1 MRKLSYELGD
11 DIIREVRPR
20 SRWPVVLLILLL
32 VLGLTPLALDGA
44 AICIGHWKEVLG
56 VSSDVS
62 TPTLDRVGEALH
74 DLSDSLWGQVTP
86 VFRALPWE
94 PTLIVPA
101 TVIVMG
107 LAMMLLRR

>member
-1 MRKLSYELGD
+1 MRKLTVRMD
-11 DIIREVRPR
+11 DMIPDARPR
-20 SRWPVVLLILLL
+20 PRWPGVLLVSFL

-44 AICIGHWKEVLG
+44 AICLGNWKEVLG
-56 VSSDVS
+56 VSSDLR
-62 TPTLDRVGEALH
+62 TPTLDRVSESLH

-86 VFRALPWE
+86 IFRALPWE
-94 PTLIVPA
+94 PKLIVPA